1 MHMCCQA
8 LEDDPCASK
17 VCHSLVRRHVEKAD
31 NVLILRETGESQD
44 ILTDGF
50 GLVRVLRQE

>member
-1 MHMCCQA
+1 MHMCYQA
-8 LEDDPCASK
+8 LEDDPCAPK
-17 VCHSLVRRHVEKAD
+17 VCHRLVRRHVEQVD
-31 NVLILRETGESQD
+31 HILILRETGESQD